1 MSREPFR
8 ALNPERTNPMKTVN
22 DGVTGA
28 EDDARPTATDLA
40 RYARA
45 YRLSTK
51 HSQMFPMWQAAMA
64 HALLLDHDGDRVHEE
79 HGGLNGR
86 QMAEGAR
93 SMARTFALLIAEV
106 PARDEHELSHK
117 IEMYEAMSFLSDEME
132 RSRTAYMVEI
142 AMHAD
147 ASALGIELRKASYD
161 AGPSGVQ

>member
-1 MSREPFR
+1 MPSRVLE
-8 ALNPERTNPMKTVN
+8 PERTNPMKTVN
-22 DGVTGA
+22 DGAATA
-28 EDDARPTATDLA
+28 EDDARPTSADLA

-64 HALLLDHDGDRVHEE
+64 HALLLDHDGDRVHED

-117 IEMYEAMSFLSDEME
+117 IEMYESMSFLPDEME
-132 RSRTAYMVEI
+132 RSRTASMVEL
-142 AMHAD
+142 AMHFD
-147 ASALGIELRKASYD
+147 GVDLGIELRKEPVSS
-161 AGPSGVQ
+161 GSSGVQ

>member
-1 MSREPFR
+1 MTT
-8 ALNPERTNPMKTVN
+8 LN
-22 DGVTGA
+22 DGATA
-28 EDDARPTATDLA
+28 TEDDARPTHSDLV

-45 YRLSTK
+45 YRLSTR
-51 HSQMFPMWQAAMA
+51 HSQMFPMWQAALA
-64 HALLLDHDGDRVHEE
+64 HALLLDHDGDRAHDD

-106 PARDEHELSHK
+106 PARDEVELEQK
-117 IEMYEAMSFLSDEME
+117 IQIYEAMSFLPNEVE

-147 ASALGIELRKASYD
+147 ASKLGISLRKASYD
-161 AGPSGVQ
+161 AHPGSVQ